1 MALVFLL
8 VLGTFG
14 CVDYESYIMSS
25 FGKSWISIYMALG
38 SLGYLWMALGD
49 LGYLGWYWAVIGIL
63 R

>member
-25 FGKSWISIYMALG
+25 FGKSWISIYMAL
-38 SLGYLWMALGD
+38 AIF
-49 LGYLGWYWAVIGIL
+49 GWPWVTLGIL
-63 R
+63 DGIGQS